1 MGKTPG
7 EGEISKGH
15 TLPGGTAHMHIP
27 GQYAQQKHP
36 FCSLMKKY
44 YSSQERITQGVL
56 GSRTLTLK

>member
-1 MGKTPG
+1 
-7 EGEISKGH
+7 
-15 TLPGGTAHMHIP
+15 MHIP

-56 GSRTLTLK
+56 GSRTLTQIELSLSPTS